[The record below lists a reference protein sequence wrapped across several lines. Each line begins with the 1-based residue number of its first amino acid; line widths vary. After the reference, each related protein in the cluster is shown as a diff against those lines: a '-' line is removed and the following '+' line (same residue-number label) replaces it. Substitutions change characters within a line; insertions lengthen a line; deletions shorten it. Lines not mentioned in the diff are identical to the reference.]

1 MRSVHQGNAAESANA
16 EPWSTAI
23 TATTGDRVFVRGL
36 ALDEAIGNW
45 TFADVVFLLWT
56 GREGTPAERAA
67 LDACLVAAVD
77 HGALAPSA
85 LAARTVATTQAGRM
99 PALAAGILAFGSL
112 HGAAVTV
119 AMELLSELGPDEH
132 PRDWA
137 TRIFDRERGAGR
149 RIPGIGHRW
158 HERDRRAERLLD
170 IASSVGGDRFATA
183 ERAIADVVAGHSGRA
198 APVNIDGGLAAV
210 LTSLGLPP
218 VFGDFAFATARSA
231 GLAAHIVEETQRERP
246 MRTIDP
252 TRVEYDGPDIG
263 QKEDAG

>member
-1 MRSVHQGNAAESANA
+1 MRSVHEGQAAESANA

-23 TATTGDRVFVRGL
+23 TATTEDRVFVRGL
-36 ALDEAIGNW
+36 PLDEAIGTL
-45 TFADVVFLLWT
+45 TFADVVFRLWT
-56 GREGTPAERAA
+56 GREGTPPERAA

-112 HGAAVTV
+112 HGAVVTV
-119 AMELLSELGPDEH
+119 AMELLSDLGSDED

-137 TRIFDRERGAGR
+137 TRTFDRERAAGR
-149 RIPGIGHRW
+149 RIPGVGHRW

-170 IASSVGGDRFATA
+170 IAASVGGTRVAAA
-183 ERAIADVVAGHSGRA
+183 ERAIADVVAEHSGRSS
-198 APVNIDGGLAAV
+198 PVNIDGGIAAV
-210 LTSLGLPP
+210 LTSLGLAPA
-218 VFGDFAFATARSA
+218 FGDFAFATSRST
-231 GLAAHIVEETQRERP
+231 GLAAHIVEETTRERP

-252 TRVEYDGPDIG
+252 TRVGYDGPDIG

>member
-1 MRSVHQGNAAESANA
+1 MRSIHRGDAAESANA
-16 EPWSTAI
+16 DPWSSAI
-23 TATTGDRVFVRGL
+23 TATTGDRVFVRGVP
-36 ALDEAIGNW
+36 LDEAIGTL
-45 TFADVVFLLWT
+45 TFADVVFRLWT

-77 HGALAPSA
+77 HGPLAPSA

-112 HGAAVTV
+112 HGAVVTV
-119 AMELLSELGPDEH
+119 AMELLSDLGSDEDT
-132 PRDWA
+132 RDWA
-137 TRIFDRERGAGR
+137 TRIFERERAAGR

-170 IASSVGGDRFATA
+170 IATSVGGARFAAA
-183 ERAIADVVAGHSGRA
+183 ERAIADVVAEHSGRS
-198 APVNIDGGLAAV
+198 APVNIDGGMAAV
-210 LTSLGLPP
+210 LTSLGLAPA
-218 VFGDFAFATARSA
+218 FGDFAFATSRST
-231 GLAAHIVEETQRERP
+231 GLAAHIVEETTRERP

-252 TRVEYDGPDIG
+252 TSVGYDGPDIG

>member
-1 MRSVHQGNAAESANA
+1 VRSVHQGQARESANA
-16 EPWSTAI
+16 DPWSTAI

-36 ALDEAIGNW
+36 PLDEAIGTL
-45 TFADVVFLLWT
+45 TFADVVFRLWT

-67 LDACLVAAVD
+67 LDACLVAAID

-112 HGAAVTV
+112 HGAVVTV
-119 AMELLSELGPDEH
+119 AMELLSELGPDED
-132 PRDWA
+132 PSDWA
-137 TRIFDRERGAGR
+137 TRIFDRERAAGR
-149 RIPGIGHRW
+149 RIPGVGHRW

-170 IASSVGGDRFATA
+170 IASSVGGARFAAA
-183 ERAIADVVAGHSGRA
+183 ERAIADVVAGHSGRT

-210 LTSLGLPP
+210 LTSLGLAPE
-218 VFGDFAFATARSA
+218 VGDFAFATSRSA
-231 GLAAHIVEETQRERP
+231 GLAAHIVEETTRERP

-252 TRVEYDGPDIG
+252 TRVTYDGPDTE

>member
-1 MRSVHQGNAAESANA
+1 MRSVHEGQAAESAHA
-16 EPWSTAI
+16 DPWSTAI

-36 ALDEAIGNW
+36 PLDEAIGTL
-45 TFADVVFLLWT
+45 TFADVVFRLWT

-77 HGALAPSA
+77 HGPLAPSA

-112 HGAAVTV
+112 HGAVVTT
-119 AMELLSELGPDEH
+119 AMELLSELGADED
-132 PRDWA
+132 PMDWA
-137 TRIFDRERGAGR
+137 KRTFERERAAGR

-170 IASSVGGDRFATA
+170 IAVSVGGIRVAAA
-183 ERAIADVVAGHSGRA
+183 ERAIADVVTQHSGRT

-218 VFGDFAFATARSA
+218 AFGDFAFAISRST
-231 GLAAHIVEETQRERP
+231 GLAAHIVEETTRERP

-252 TRVEYDGPDIG
+252 TRVGYDGPDLG
-263 QKEDAG
+263 PKEDAG